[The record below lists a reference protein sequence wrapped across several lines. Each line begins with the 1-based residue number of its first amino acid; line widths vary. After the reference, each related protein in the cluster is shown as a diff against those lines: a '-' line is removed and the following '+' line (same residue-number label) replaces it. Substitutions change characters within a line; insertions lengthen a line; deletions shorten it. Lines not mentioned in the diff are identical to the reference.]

1 MLLNEFKTTNETRYA
16 KISKALKSQYGISI
30 NESDEDKLSVLSES
44 IAADLLTFR
53 RANVSPQDPRV
64 AKKLLMLEGVKC
76 LLEEISLERPHRV
89 YQTVLAGMTKCA
101 CELIDIGDDI
111 DEAVKTCMREYRS
124 SKYRYPDDEV
134 EFDIR
139 NRVKNY
145 IASSGHTP
153 VVAPAE
159 TPAEPIVATI

>member
-16 KISKALKSQYGISI
+16 KISKALKTQYGVII
-30 NESDEDKLSVLSES
+30 KETDENKLNVLSES
-44 IAADLLTFR
+44 LTSDIQTLR
-53 RANVSPQDPRV
+53 RSNVSPQDARV
-64 AKKLLMLEGVKC
+64 TKKLLMLECVKC
-76 LLEEISLERPHRV
+76 LLEEISLERPHRE
-89 YQTVLAGMTKCA
+89 YQTVLAWMTKCA
-101 CELIDIGDDI
+101 CGLIDIGDDI
-111 DEAVKTCMREYRS
+111 DEAVKTCMKQYRS